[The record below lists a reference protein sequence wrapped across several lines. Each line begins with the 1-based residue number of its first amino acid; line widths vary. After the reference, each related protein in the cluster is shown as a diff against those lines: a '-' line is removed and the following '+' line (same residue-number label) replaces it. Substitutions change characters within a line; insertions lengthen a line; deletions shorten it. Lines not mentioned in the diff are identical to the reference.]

1 MNLVINYAVIGFR
14 PYEEIGE
21 FINVGVLAV
30 EGKSRFLSY
39 KLLSPQRTKRIRS
52 AFSEIDMGIYRDGIR
67 RIEGELATL
76 AIETNRWS
84 DDSGKVGKNNAA
96 QLDLF
101 HEDGNNDL
109 FRHLTAQRSSPF
121 FFAEKGTRL
130 TGDVDTEVEELF
142 KRYVEHWNLTP
153 VDYEEKK
160 LTRDLRTLLRGEK
173 LERMYREAPWV
184 GTDAYHVRI
193 PLAFQPVGHNIPLK
207 AIKPLN
213 LAQSTPTRIY
223 THGDDWIAKV
233 RRLKRIKCLPKN
245 FLFAVRKP
253 VEPETRDAAVEI
265 CEGLKSVGVE
275 VADVDDSAAILAFAK
290 IEEDPDLKLKS
301 H

>member
-1 MNLVINYAVIGFR
+1 MNLAINYAVIGFR

-21 FINVGVLAV
+21 FINVGILAV
-30 EGKSRFLSY
+30 EGKSRFFSY
-39 KLLSPQRTKRIRS
+39 RMLSPQRTKRIRS
-52 AFSEIDMGIYRDGIR
+52 AFPEIDMGIYRDGIS
-67 RIEGELATL
+67 RIEGELAAL
-76 AIETNRWS
+76 AIETNRWG
-84 DDSGKVGKNNAA
+84 DDAGKSGRSNAA

-101 HEDGNNDL
+101 HAEGSHDL
-109 FRHLTAQRSSPF
+109 FRKLTAQRSSPF

-130 TGDVDTEVEELF
+130 TDDVEMEVEGLF

-193 PLAFQPVGHNIPLK
+193 PLAFQPEGHDIPIK

-253 VEPETRDAAVEI
+253 VEEEAIAAAEEI
-265 CEGLKSVGVE
+265 CEGLKGVGVE
-275 VADVDDSAAILAFAK
+275 VADVDDTVAILAFAK
-290 IEEDPDLKLKS
+290 IEEDPDLKLTS
-301 H
+301 